1 MATENFCLLV
11 LKFFNRK
18 KNIFTFHTKVVTA
31 AALAKDVEFL
41 LLSYEGERYELP
53 SLLQYST

>member
-1 MATENFCLLV
+1 MATENFCLIV
-11 LKFFNRK
+11 LNFFNRK

-31 AALAKDVEFL
+31 AAVAKDVEFL
-41 LLSYEGERYELP
+41 LLFYRGARYELP